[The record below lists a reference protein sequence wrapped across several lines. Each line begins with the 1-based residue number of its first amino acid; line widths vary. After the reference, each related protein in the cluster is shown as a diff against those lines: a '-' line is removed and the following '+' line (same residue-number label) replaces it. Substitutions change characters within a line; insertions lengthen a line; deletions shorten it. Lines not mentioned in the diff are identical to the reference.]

1 MITVFQRHRSTVFI
15 VTLLAGVLFI
25 VLTRAVP
32 SSPTVQARADATTP
46 AAPLPDHPAPA
57 LALPAL
63 DGSTM
68 TLADLNGQVVLI
80 NVWASWCVPCRVEM
94 PAIQAAYDQYREQG
108 FTVLA
113 VNLQEDPTT
122 VRAFMREFNLTFPAL
137 LDRDGQVSM
146 AYRASAL
153 PSSYFIDRR
162 GVVRTVYR
170 GPMSRTVID
179 GTVQQLLAEA
189 P

>member
-1 MITVFQRHRSTVFI
+1 MITAFQRHWNIVFMA
-15 VTLLAGVLFI
+15 TLIAGLLFI
-25 VLTRAVP
+25 ALTRAVP
-32 SSPTVQARADATTP
+32 ASPTAQARAAVTVQA
-46 AAPLPDHPAPA
+46 APFPDHPAPA

-63 DGSTM
+63 DGSMM
-68 TLADLNGQVVLI
+68 TLADLKGRVVLI
-80 NVWASWCVPCRVEM
+80 NVWASWCSPCRAEM

-122 VRAFMREFNLTFPAL
+122 VREFMREFNLTFPAL
-137 LDRDGQVSM
+137 LDRDGQASGL
-146 AYRASAL
+146 YRASAL

-162 GVVRTVYR
+162 GIVRTVYR
-170 GPMSRTVID
+170 GPMPRTVID
-179 GTVQQLLAEA
+179 GIVQQLLAEA